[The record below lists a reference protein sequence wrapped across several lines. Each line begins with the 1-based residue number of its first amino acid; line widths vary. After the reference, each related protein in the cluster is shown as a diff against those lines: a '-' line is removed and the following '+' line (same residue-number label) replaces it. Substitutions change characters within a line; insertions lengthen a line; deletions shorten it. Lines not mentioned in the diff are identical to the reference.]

1 MAALWTSAGSCR
13 GQGAPTDTT
22 LTDFGEAY
30 VPTESWRTATPAAA
44 GFDAGRIEALRR
56 DLRSG
61 RYGTVDG
68 VVVVRYGYLVFEDY
82 PGGWAPTGS
91 HTMQSV
97 SKSVTSLL
105 FGILNDANPGPAD
118 LGRRV
123 LDVFQSYPSIENV
136 DERKRALTLGNLLEM
151 RTSMD
156 FWEQPYPGSP
166 LDQLNRSS
174 SDWTQFILDRPMT
187 GAPGTT
193 WAYNSGA
200 AILICSAIHQIS
212 GERVDGFAQRVLF
225 GPLGITGASWVS
237 SPFDGLP
244 HCGGGLYLRT
254 TDLARIGYLVLRRG
268 RWGAAQIVSP
278 GWIDAS
284 TQPISS
290 GPPVFFSNFGSGYGR
305 FWWLFPSTRGGSG
318 FGVIAASGSGGQWLF
333 VVPELDL
340 VVAVT
345 ASNGAGL
352 DLLYDAI
359 LPATFPIRR

>member
-1 MAALWTSAGSCR
+1 
-13 GQGAPTDTT
+13 
-22 LTDFGEAY
+22 
-30 VPTESWRTATPAAA
+30 
-44 GFDAGRIEALRR
+44 
-56 DLRSG
+56 
-61 RYGTVDG
+61 
-68 VVVVRYGYLVFEDY
+68 
-82 PGGWAPTGS
+82 
-91 HTMQSV
+91 
-97 SKSVTSLL
+97 
-105 FGILNDANPGPAD
+105 
-118 LGRRV
+118 
-123 LDVFQSYPSIENV
+123 
-136 DERKRALTLGNLLEM
+136 
-151 RTSMD
+151 
-156 FWEQPYPGSP
+156 
-166 LDQLNRSS
+166 
-174 SDWTQFILDRPMT
+174 MT

-212 GERVDGFAQRVLF
+212 GEPVDGFAQRVLF

-268 RWGAAQIVSP
+268 RWGATQIVSP